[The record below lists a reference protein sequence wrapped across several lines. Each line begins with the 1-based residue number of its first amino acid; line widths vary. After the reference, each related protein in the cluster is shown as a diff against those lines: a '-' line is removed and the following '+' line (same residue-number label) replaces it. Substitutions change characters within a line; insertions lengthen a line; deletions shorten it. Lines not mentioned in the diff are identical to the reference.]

1 MMQINRTM
9 PMAEVIHLNYLLLQ
23 VMARFDIRLG
33 FGNQTVEEVCRN
45 HNVNPEFFLEIVNS
59 YHDPEY
65 FPDKELQHFRLA
77 LIVSY
82 LKKTHSYYLDVK
94 IPEIES
100 LILSLVNNSG
110 IENKEKLMLL
120 DRFFKE
126 YKQELIAHVEREENR
141 VMPYVLEIED
151 AYLSGSANEKMLQK
165 IKSYSIDD
173 FADEHDN
180 MEVKLFDLKNIII
193 KFLPPVKNI
202 VVCENILTELFRLEK
217 DLNNHARIE
226 DKVLIAKVR
235 EMEEAILGRAKQK

>member
-1 MMQINRTM
+1 MQINRTM

-65 FPDKELQHFRLA
+65 FPDKELQH
-77 LIVSY
+77 
-82 LKKTHSYYLDVK
+82 YLDVK

-226 DKVLIAKVR
+226 DKVLIPKVR